1 VPLHPFAVA
10 ELRALRAEA
19 EDASDV
25 DAIFRNARGKAW
37 KPTHLRRAVRRA
49 YKVAKLYRKEDKPGL
64 HMLRRTFLSTLLHSG
79 TDIETARELAG
90 HSSVIVTQAY
100 LSSTDRVKRRAVEGL
115 AF

>member
-1 VPLHPFAVA
+1 
-10 ELRALRAEA
+10 
-19 EDASDV
+19 
-25 DAIFRNARGKAW
+25 
-37 KPTHLRRAVRRA
+37 
-49 YKVAKLYRKEDKPGL
+49 
-64 HMLRRTFLSTLLHSG
+64 MLRRTFLSTLLHTG